1 MVSEVEVGKSQ
12 KRKML
17 TGQWS
22 LVAEVGKSQKSEL
35 SEVKKASISPSLVPE
50 EEKLGFRN
58 RN

>member
-17 TGQWS
+17 TDRWS

-35 SEVKKASISPSLVPE
+35 SEVKKKASISPSLVL
-50 EEKLGFRN
+50 KRRN
-58 RN
+58 

>member
-1 MVSEVEVGKSQ
+1 
-12 KRKML
+12 
-17 TGQWS
+17 
-22 LVAEVGKSQKSEL
+22 VGKSQKSEL